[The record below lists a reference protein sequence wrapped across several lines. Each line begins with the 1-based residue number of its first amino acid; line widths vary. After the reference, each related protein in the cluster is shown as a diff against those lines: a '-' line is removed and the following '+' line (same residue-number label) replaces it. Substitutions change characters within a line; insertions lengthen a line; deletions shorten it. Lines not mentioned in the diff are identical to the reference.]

1 MAHNLRMQIFPSF
14 KMQFSLIKK
23 KKKKK
28 TKQKSKANILLLLF
42 SFFLKK
48 ITRPKGALDDK

>member
-14 KMQFSLIKK
+14 KMQFSL
-23 KKKKK
+23 KK
-28 TKQKSKANILLLLF
+28 TKNQKQKQKTKQNKILLF
-42 SFFLKK
+42 SFLLKK

>member
-28 TKQKSKANILLLLF
+28 KNQTKVKGQYFIIIIFLFLEKNHKA
-42 SFFLKK
+42 
-48 ITRPKGALDDK
+48 KGGS